1 MDCQGRDRQRNL
13 GFLSGMLRSVTKL
26 REGSEILRFLFRS
39 LLVCRARSFISDAC
53 GKIICELPRLDG
65 VLRGSP
71 EFSEVHQNM

>member
-1 MDCQGRDRQRNL
+1 MEHHGRDRQRNRGL
-13 GFLSGMLRSVTKL
+13 FSAMVRGVSKL

-39 LLVCRARSFISDAC
+39 RLVCRASSFISEAC

-71 EFSEVHQNM
+71 KYVKKYCI